1 MKIKNYNQFITE
13 SNGDIKGD
21 IVSFIDSNKFDIE
34 SKGLNFREIKED
46 ITNSLD
52 LLDNNFLENINLR
65 LSSINTDNKEEFKKE
80 FEEVI
85 NDILEELNKKT
96 NESFSSTIISIWNK
110 IKESVKNAVDWILDR
125 IYTISGIATISL
137 SVILLIVKQFG
148 VAREIPD
155 EFANVAINAV
165 FLLGITMLKYGQSK
179 DKYKNI
185 SEI

>member
-13 SNGDIKGD
+13 SNSDIKGD

-34 SKGLNFREIKED
+34 SKGLNFREIKQD
-46 ITNSLD
+46 ITDSLD

-80 FEEVI
+80 FEEVV
-85 NDILEELNKKT
+85 NDMLRELNKKM
-96 NESFSSTIISIWNK
+96 NENFSDAIISIWNK
-110 IKESVKNAVDWILDR
+110 IKESIKNAIDWILDR

-137 SVILLIVKQFG
+137 SVILLILKQFPI
-148 VAREIPD
+148 AQSIPS

-165 FLLGITMLKYGQSK
+165 FILGLTILKYGQSK